1 MCYWMLLRT
10 CDLNPAGYHGL
21 ARFLHVA
28 NTALIYFILRRLV
41 TSRAGAAVGAMLFA
55 SQALFSLT
63 NGAWNTALGLQ
74 ALYYNTSGSYNT
86 AVGVRALFNNT
97 TVGGNTA
104 TGVYALFSSAGGSDA
119 SSLYTNERAGHANP
133 EGERTTG
140 NAEPC
145 TANPSEQ
152 PVKLGETA
160 FALDLATGDTDAL
173 TEELMSMR
181 QQHLFYTGWIGSSR

>member
-1 MCYWMLLRT
+1 MLLRT

-86 AVGVRALFNNT
+86 AVGVRRFSTTPPLAVTPPLVSMRSLAAQEEAMQALFT
-97 TVGGNTA
+97 QTKEQAMQIQKV
-104 TGVYALFSSAGGSDA
+104 SAQ
-119 SSLYTNERAGHANP
+119 LEMRNP
-133 EGERTTG
+133 APQTLL
-140 NAEPC
+140 N
-145 TANPSEQ
+145 SQ
-152 PVKLGETA
+152 
-160 FALDLATGDTDAL
+160 
-173 TEELMSMR
+173 
-181 QQHLFYTGWIGSSR
+181 